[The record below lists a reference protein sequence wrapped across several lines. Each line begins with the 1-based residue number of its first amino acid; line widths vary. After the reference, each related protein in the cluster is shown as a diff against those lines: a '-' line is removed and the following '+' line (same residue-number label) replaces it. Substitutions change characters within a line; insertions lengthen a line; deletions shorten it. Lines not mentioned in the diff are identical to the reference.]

1 MTDTP
6 LADAQMT
13 DTPEALIALPP
24 GTPGAGRIRYGA
36 AMALYQQG
44 RLSAAELEAFRVA
57 SASDTR
63 PVDEVLAAHGLPC
76 RMPEPTTATSALA
89 RLLAE
94 AATYLAPLTCPGVA
108 ELRHLLAQA
117 TPAATPPAPRV
128 LPVIDAHLPPALVA
142 LAPTQPALAAAI
154 GAAAPHLSWDTYDS
168 YPPEEIG
175 PAFGAG
181 HAFCPLIGPD
191 GACLAEGSEF
201 GLFLMAP
208 HVLYR
213 DRSHPAPELY
223 LPLTGPHGWR
233 FGPGRPLI
241 LKPAHRP
248 IWNDANRPHLTKV
261 GPTPFL
267 AFYFW
272 TGDIAAPARIL
283 PAKDWPTLEAL
294 RLKADP

>member
-6 LADAQMT
+6 
-13 DTPEALIALPP
+13 DTLLQLPP

-44 RLSAAELEAFRVA
+44 RLSAAALEAFRIA

-63 PVDEVLAAHGLPC
+63 PVDEVLVAHGLP
-76 RMPEPTTATSALA
+76 PQAQDPTTAPGALH
-89 RLLAE
+89 RLMAE
-94 AATYLAPLTCPGVA
+94 ARAYIAPLTCPGAA
-108 ELRHLLAQA
+108 ELRHLMAQA
-117 TPAATPPAPRV
+117 ASAATPPAPCPQ
-128 LPVIDAHLPPALVA
+128 PVIATHLPAALDA
-142 LAPTQPALAAAI
+142 LAPTHPALAAAI
-154 GAAAPHLSWDTYDS
+154 GAAAPHLPWATYDR
-168 YPPEEIG
+168 YPPDQIG
-175 PAFGAG
+175 PTFASG

-191 GACLAEGSEF
+191 AAHPAPEAEF
-201 GLFLMAP
+201 GLFLIAP
-208 HVLYR
+208 HLLYR
-213 DRSHPAPELY
+213 DHSHPAPELY

-241 LKPAHRP
+241 VKPAHHP
-248 IWNDANRPHLTKV
+248 IWNDADRPHLTKV

-272 TGDIAAPARIL
+272 TRDIAAPARIL
-283 PAKDWPTLEAL
+283 PAPDWPALEAL